1 MPPAYPISPRP
12 SNPRIFPD
20 WRSQVQ
26 SEGTTADKIL
36 MPWFKH
42 GDEPQFVDNGAV
54 FCQAV
59 PMLRLPRK
67 FAAVLLAVWLP
78 LFSGNALAA
87 SIGMQS
93 NSGDCDVMQQV
104 SPHDSASHQHMHHH
118 QLAAN
123 HDQAP
128 AHQQQH
134 SSCNNCGVC
143 QLACSGYLCLAAVTI
158 NVADAQPA
166 AQSFTLSTKQ
176 FQSFTSAPLDPPPLA
191 LV

>member
-1 MPPAYPISPRP
+1 
-12 SNPRIFPD
+12 
-20 WRSQVQ
+20 
-26 SEGTTADKIL
+26 
-36 MPWFKH
+36 
-42 GDEPQFVDNGAV
+42 
-54 FCQAV
+54 
-59 PMLRLPRK
+59 MLRLPRK

-87 SIGMQS
+87 SIVMRAA
-93 NSGDCDVMQQV
+93 SGDCDVVQPV
-104 SPHDSASHQHMHHH
+104 SHPSQHISAPHQHMHHH

-143 QLACSGYLCLAAVTI
+143 QVACSGYLAAVTI

-166 AQSFTLSTKQ
+166 AQSFTLSTSQ

-191 LV
+191 LA